1 MLIAVIFSDDSTELV
16 DPDELDDLIYNR
28 EIVSFRRSDGWVQ
41 IGVDPVR
48 RKNIIYKGPERSA
61 A

>member
-1 MLIAVIFSDDSTELV
+1 MLIAVLFSDDSTELV
-16 DPDELDDLIYNR
+16 DPDELDALIYNR

-48 RKNIIYKGPERSA
+48 RKKNQYTGPERTA